1 MYNKVII
8 ERYQSQAKFDMAR
21 RQIVLDTETTGID
34 PKQGHRIIEIG
45 CVELVNRRLTGNN
58 FHVYINPQRNSEEE
72 AIDVHGITNEF
83 LRDKP
88 LFHQIA
94 QEFFDYIKGAE
105 LVIHNAPFDI
115 GHMDN
120 EFSLLNQGYP
130 KTSTFCHVL
139 DTLKMA
145 RDLHPGQKNNL
156 DALCRRYDVDNTK
169 RTLHGALLDSDIL
182 ADVYLG
188 MTGGQVKLNLN
199 QNKDDSSE
207 QQKGGIRRL
216 SSDRTPLVVLRANDA
231 EQSAHEARLDLVN
244 KEGGQ
249 CIWRAE

>member
-1 MYNKVII
+1 
-8 ERYQSQAKFDMAR
+8 MAH

-58 FHVYINPQRNSEEE
+58 FHVYINPQREIEEE

-88 LFHQIA
+88 LYHQIA
-94 QEFFDYIKGAE
+94 HEFLEYIRGAE
-105 LVIHNAPFDI
+105 LVIHNAAFDI

-120 EFSLLNQGYP
+120 EFALLNQGFP
-130 KTSTFCHVL
+130 KTADVCSVL

-156 DALCRRYDVDNTK
+156 DALCRRYDIDNSK
-169 RTLHGALLDSDIL
+169 RTLHGALLDSEIL
-182 ADVYLG
+182 ADVYLA

-199 QNKDDSSE
+199 QNKDEGSTH
-207 QQKGGIRRL
+207 QTGGIRRL
-216 SSDRTPLVVLRANDA
+216 SADRAPLVVLRAT
-231 EQSAHEARLDLVN
+231 EQEHAAHEERLDLVA
-244 KEGGQ
+244 KGGQ
-249 CIWRAE
+249 CLWRAE

>member
-1 MYNKVII
+1 
-8 ERYQSQAKFDMAR
+8 MAR

-45 CVELVNRRLTGNN
+45 CVELMNRRLTSNN
-58 FHVYINPQRNSEEE
+58 FHVYINPQRSIEEE

-88 LFHQIA
+88 LFRDIA
-94 QEFFDYIKGAE
+94 QEFFDYIKDAE

-120 EFSLLNQGYP
+120 EFALLNQGYQN
-130 KTSTFCHVL
+130 THDFCGVL

-169 RTLHGALLDSDIL
+169 RTLHGALLDSEIL
-182 ADVYLG
+182 ADVYLA

-207 QQKGGIRRL
+207 DQKGGIRRL
-216 SSDRTPLVVLRANDA
+216 NSDRAPLVVVAANEA
-231 EQSAHEARLDLVN
+231 EQSAHQSRLDIVQ
-244 KEGGQ
+244 KEGGH
-249 CIWRAE
+249 CLWRAE